1 MIKFAAT
8 IKKFGQQGE
17 KTGWTYIEIS
27 AARAQLLKP
36 GIKKSFRVKGKLDN
50 YVLRQAALIPVGEG
64 NFVLPLNLTIRK
76 AIKKI
81 KGATI
86 QVQMEVDEKPL
97 QINSTFM
104 ECMAD
109 EPKALAYFNTLA
121 KSHQLY
127 FSKWIESAKA
137 AETQAKRIAMS
148 VNALARGWGYGEMI
162 RSETQRRKDLLK

>member
-1 MIKFAAT
+1 MIKFTAT

-17 KTGWTYIEIS
+17 KSGWIYIEIP

-36 GIKKSFRVKGKLDN
+36 GTKRSFRVKGKLDS
-50 YVLRQAALIPVGEG
+50 YVLRQVALIPIGEG
-64 NFVLPLNLTIRK
+64 NFILPLNATIRK

-81 KGATI
+81 TGATV
-86 QVQMEVDEKPL
+86 QVQMEADEKPL
-97 QINSTFM
+97 ELNDTLM

-109 EPKALAYFNTLA
+109 EPKALAHFKTLA

-137 AETQAKRIAMS
+137 DETKAKRIGIA
-148 VNALARGWGYGEMI
+148 VNALARGWGYGEML
-162 RSETQRRKDLLK
+162 RSETQKRKDLLE

>member
-1 MIKFAAT
+1 MIKFTAT

-17 KTGWTYIEIS
+17 KTGWTYIEIP
-27 AARAQLLKP
+27 AALAQLVKP
-36 GIKKSFRVKGKLDN
+36 GTKKSFRVKGKLDS
-50 YVLRQAALIPVGEG
+50 YVLRQAALIPIGEG
-64 NFVLPLNLTIRK
+64 NFMLPLNATIRK

-81 KGATI
+81 KGATV

-97 QINSTFM
+97 KVNGTFM

-109 EPKALAYFNTLA
+109 EPKALAHFKTLA

-137 AETQAKRIAMS
+137 DETKAKRIAMA
-148 VNALARGWGYGEMI
+148 VNALALGWGYGEMI